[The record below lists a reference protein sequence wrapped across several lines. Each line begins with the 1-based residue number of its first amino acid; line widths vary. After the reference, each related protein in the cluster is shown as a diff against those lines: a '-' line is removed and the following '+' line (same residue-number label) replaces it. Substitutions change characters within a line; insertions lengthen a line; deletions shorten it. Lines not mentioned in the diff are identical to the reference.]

1 MPGNCLAG
9 DQKIQNYVMALRKI
23 LEVSGTCVSVPGDD
37 VDTDRIIPARY
48 LKCVTFEGLG
58 DFLFYDVRFEQNGE
72 PKNYSLNDPRFN
84 GATILI
90 CGRNFG
96 CGSSREHAPQA
107 IYRYGFR
114 AVVAESFG
122 EIFFGNATTLGLPCV
137 GASRHDLD
145 RIRQM
150 LESEPKCEMTIDL
163 VAEEIRFGGDNFS
176 ASIRPSAR
184 DALINGRWDP
194 IGELMEAS
202 ALVTER
208 IVQLPYG
215 SDLTQSGPRQGFR
228 RR

>member
-1 MPGNCLAG
+1 
-9 DQKIQNYVMALRKI
+9 MALRKI

-58 DFLFYDVRFEQNGE
+58 EFLFYDVRFENGQ
-72 PKNYSLNDPRFN
+72 PTNFSLNDPRFN

-90 CGRNFG
+90 GGRNFG

-114 AVVAESFG
+114 AVVAESFA

-137 GASRHDLD
+137 SASRHDLD
-145 RIRQM
+145 RIRRM
-150 LESEPKCEMTIDL
+150 VESEPKCEMTIDL
-163 VAEEIRFGGDNFS
+163 AAEVIRFGSDNFS

-194 IGELMEAS
+194 IGELLEAG
-202 ALVTER
+202 ALVKER
-208 IVQLPYG
+208 MTRLPYMPG
-215 SDLTQSGPRQGFR
+215 R
-228 RR
+228 

>member
-1 MPGNCLAG
+1 
-9 DQKIQNYVMALRKI
+9 MALKKI

-58 DFLFYDVRFEQNGE
+58 EFLFYDVRFEQNGE
-72 PKNYSLNDPRFN
+72 PRNWALNDPRFG

-90 CGRNFG
+90 AGRNFG

-114 AVVAESFG
+114 AIVAESFA

-137 GASRHDLD
+137 SASRHDLG
-145 RIRQM
+145 RIRQII
-150 LESEPKCEMTIDL
+150 ESEPKREMTIDL
-163 VAEEIRFGGDNFS
+163 TTGTIHLGGDDFP
-176 ASIRPSAR
+176 ASVHPSAR

-194 IGELMEAS
+194 IGELLEAG
-202 ALVTER
+202 ALVKER
-208 IVQLPYG
+208 MARLPYG
-215 SDLTQSGPRQGFR
+215 PAR
-228 RR
+228 

>member
-1 MPGNCLAG
+1 
-9 DQKIQNYVMALRKI
+9 MALRKI

-48 LKCVTFEGLG
+48 LKCVTFDGLG
-58 DFLFYDVRFEQNGE
+58 DSLFYDVRFEQNG
-72 PKNYSLNDPRFN
+72 KLTNCSLNDPRFT

-114 AVVAESFG
+114 AIVAESFA
-122 EIFFGNATTLGLPCV
+122 EIFFGNSTTLGLPCV
-137 GASRHDLD
+137 SASRRDLD
-145 RIRQM
+145 RIRQIV
-150 LESEPKCEMTIDL
+150 ESEPKREMTIDL
-163 VAEEIRFGGDNFS
+163 TAELIRFGGDEFP

-194 IGELMEAS
+194 IGELLEAT
-202 ALVTER
+202 ALVKER
-208 IVQLPYG
+208 MAQLPYV
-215 SDLTQSGPRQGFR
+215 PAR
-228 RR
+228 

>member
-1 MPGNCLAG
+1 
-9 DQKIQNYVMALRKI
+9 MALKKI

-48 LKCVTFEGLG
+48 LKCVTFDGLG
-58 DFLFYDVRFEQNGE
+58 AFLFHDVRFEQNGQ
-72 PKNYSLNDPRFN
+72 PTNCSLNDPRFN

-90 CGRNFG
+90 GGRNFG

-114 AVVAESFG
+114 AVVAESFA

-137 GASRHDLD
+137 SASRHDLG

-150 LESEPKCEMTIDL
+150 VESEPKREMTIDL
-163 VAEEIRFGGDNFS
+163 AAEVIRFGGDNFP
-176 ASIRPSAR
+176 ASIRSSAR

-194 IGELMEAS
+194 IGELLEAS

-208 IVQLPYG
+208 IAQLPYIPG
-215 SDLTQSGPRQGFR
+215 R
-228 RR
+228 

>member
-1 MPGNCLAG
+1 
-9 DQKIQNYVMALRKI
+9 MALRKI

-48 LKCVTFEGLG
+48 LKCVTFDGLG
-58 DFLFYDVRFEQNGE
+58 EFLFYDVRFEQNGQ
-72 PKNYSLNDPRFN
+72 PTNCSLNDPRFN

-90 CGRNFG
+90 GGRNFG

-114 AVVAESFG
+114 AVVAESFA

-137 GASRHDLD
+137 SASRHDLD

-150 LESEPKCEMTIDL
+150 VESVPEREMTIDMTS
-163 VAEEIRFGGDNFS
+163 ERIRFGGDDFP

-184 DALINGRWDP
+184 DALINGQWDP
-194 IGELMEAS
+194 IGELLEAS
-202 ALVTER
+202 ALVKER
-208 IVQLPYG
+208 IGQLPYMPG
-215 SDLTQSGPRQGFR
+215 RSRS
-228 RR
+228 

>member
-1 MPGNCLAG
+1 
-9 DQKIQNYVMALRKI
+9 MALRKI

-48 LKCVTFEGLG
+48 LKCITFEGLG

-72 PKNYSLNDPRFN
+72 PRNCSLNDPRFG

-114 AVVAESFG
+114 AIIAESFA

-137 GASRHDLD
+137 SASRHDLG
-145 RIRQM
+145 RIRQSV
-150 LESEPKCEMTIDL
+150 ESEPKCEMTIDL
-163 VAEEIRFGGDNFS
+163 TTEMIRFGGDDFP

-194 IGELMEAS
+194 IGELLEAG
-202 ALVTER
+202 ALVKER
-208 IVQLPYG
+208 MAQLPYVAA
-215 SDLTQSGPRQGFR
+215 R
-228 RR
+228 

>member
-1 MPGNCLAG
+1 MPGNYLAG
-9 DQKIQNYVMALRKI
+9 NHESKIIVMALRKI
-23 LEVSGTCVSVPGDD
+23 QEVTGTCVSILGDD

-58 DFLFYDVRFEQNGE
+58 DFLFYDVRFGPNGE
-72 PKNYSLNDPRFN
+72 PKKYPLNDPRFE

-107 IYRYGFR
+107 IYRYGFS

-137 GASRHDLD
+137 SASRHDLD

-150 LESEPKCEMTIDL
+150 VESEPKCEMTIDL
-163 VAEEIRFGGDNFS
+163 AGEVIRFGGEKFS

-194 IGELMEAS
+194 IGELLEAS

-208 IVQLPYG
+208 IAQLPYG
-215 SDLTQSGPRQGFR
+215 TR
-228 RR
+228 